1 MVVEDLPLVG
11 GHVALDLL
19 NTLEPRLPDG
29 TERLPTPADLL
40 VWARRTPVLPD
51 ADAAEVERAWAAD
64 PAAAAAALADVHRIR
79 DLAGRALTH
88 DTDALAALAARWA
101 QAVARSTLEPASG
114 AAAVLTVGTDPARR
128 VADRLADAAVELLRS
143 DLSRLKEC
151 PLPEGG
157 CGWLFLD
164 KSRNGSRRW
173 CSMSDC
179 GTQYKSR
186 RLTAR
191 RRAGRTGS

>member
-1 MVVEDLPLVG
+1 MVEDLPLVG

-19 NTLEPRLPDG
+19 NTVEPRLPDG
-29 TERLPTPADLL
+29 TDRLPTPADLL
-40 VWARRTPVLPD
+40 AWARRTPVLPD
-51 ADAAEVERAWAAD
+51 ADVAEVERAWAAD
-64 PAAAAAALADVHRIR
+64 PDAAGAALADVHRIR
-79 DLAGRALTH
+79 DLAGRAVTR
-88 DTDALAALAARWA
+88 DPDALAALGARWA
-101 QAVARSTLEPASG
+101 EAVSRSVLQPATG
-114 AAAVLTVGTDPARR
+114 DPAAVLTVGTDPARR
-128 VADRLADAAVELLRS
+128 IADRLADAAVDLLRS

-164 KSRNGSRRW
+164 RSRNGSRRW
-173 CSMSDC
+173 CSMADC

-191 RRAGRTGS
+191 RRAGRTES